1 MASSVLVTQAQSR
14 GGLTVVRSLGQK
26 GIRVVAADEKL
37 LALGFFSRYCSR
49 RLVCPDPVRSPDA
62 YARFVLDELA
72 QHDYDVVVPSLDH
85 SLMPL
90 ARRKPEV
97 EQLTRFPYLG
107 YELLRYGRDKALTV
121 EVARRCGIRVPAT
134 FVVHGP
140 ADAERALKD
149 YPLPL
154 IVRPRESC
162 GSHGLHRVERAD
174 DLWPTCQT
182 VQSEFG
188 PAIIQ
193 EYVPWGGLTYD
204 VDVLMNR
211 DSEARAVF
219 VAKRIRT
226 YPPLAGPTSCGTGV
240 VYPDLVGM
248 ALALL
253 KEMRWYGP
261 AEVEFRIDPRDGQP
275 TLMEVNP
282 RLWGSQ
288 FTAMVSG
295 VDFPYLLYRLAMD
308 GDIAPVMTYRTDM
321 KARYFFI
328 HDILCLLFHPRKRSI
343 ARSWLRDFLDPR
355 TKMFLPSWRDP
366 LLLPGRFLT
375 GAVHGTGPAR
385 LKELLGNG
393 ISQMRWSA
401 AADSVAKSGSP
412 VSSGK

>member
-1 MASSVLVTQAQSR
+1 MASSVLVTEVQSR
-14 GGLTVVRSLGQK
+14 GGLTIVRSLGQK
-26 GIRVVAADEKL
+26 GIRVVAADKDR

-72 QHDYDVVVPSLDH
+72 QHDYDVVVPSLDD
-85 SLMPL
+85 SLMSL

-97 EQLTRFPYLG
+97 ERLTRFPYLD

-121 EVARRCGIRVPAT
+121 ELARRCGIRVPST

-140 ADAERALKD
+140 ADADRALKD
-149 YPLPL
+149 CPLPL
-154 IVRPRESC
+154 IVRPRESA
-162 GSHGLHRVERAD
+162 GSAGLRRVERAD

-211 DSEARAVF
+211 DSEARVVF
-219 VAKRIRT
+219 VANRIRT
-226 YPPLAGPTSCGTGV
+226 YPPLAGPTSCGQGV
-240 VYPDLVGM
+240 EYPQLVEL

-282 RLWGSQ
+282 RLWGSM
-288 FTAMVSG
+288 FTATVSG

-321 KARYFFI
+321 KARYFLT

-343 ARSWLRDFLDPR
+343 ARSWFRDFLDPR
-355 TKMFLPSWRDP
+355 TKMLLPSWRDP
-366 LLLPGRFLT
+366 MPLPGKFLAS
-375 GAVHGTGPAR
+375 AVYGTRPAR
-385 LKELLGNG
+385 LREHLGKG
-393 ISQMRWSA
+393 IRQMRWHA
-401 AADSVAKSGSP
+401 GR
-412 VSSGK
+412 